1 MPNIQRRSLLHVRGG
16 VSGTIGVLRRARMS
30 SPRPW
35 RCFSILSCRLVRLL
49 VFSTSV
55 EVFLLDRRG
64 SLTPDRLLHVRGG
77 VSRNQSWFGDTHLSS
92 PRPWRCFLKNAT
104 KSFRSPC
111 LLHVRGGVSI
121 RRRRFYEDGEV
132 FSTSVE
138 VFPLSDAPVENRL
151 SLLHV
156 RGGVSELKFIKM
168 LFWESSPR
176 PWRCFHSD
184 GNSLR
189 VLLVFSTSVEVF
201 LRSNSQKWPCR
212 RLLHVRGGVSVIGL
226 ILFLIC

>member
-1 MPNIQRRSLLHVRGG
+1 MLTDPVFSTSVEVFLMRSTVKVRPKSLLHVRGG
-16 VSGTIGVLRRARMS
+16 VSFWIALLTQKSSS

-35 RCFSILSCRLVRLL
+35 RCFCNDLPNPNFYL

-55 EVFLLDRRG
+55 EVFLGQVGRRVYEV
-64 SLTPDRLLHVRGG
+64 RLLHVRGG

-138 VFPLSDAPVENRL
+138 VFPLA
-151 SLLHV
+151 
-156 RGGVSELKFIKM
+156 FT
-168 LFWESSPR
+168 F
-176 PWRCFHSD
+176 
-184 GNSLR
+184 
-189 VLLVFSTSVEVF
+189 
-201 LRSNSQKWPCR
+201 
-212 RLLHVRGGVSVIGL
+212 
-226 ILFLIC
+226 

>member
-1 MPNIQRRSLLHVRGG
+1 M
-16 VSGTIGVLRRARMS
+16 
-30 SPRPW
+30 
-35 RCFSILSCRLVRLL
+35 
-49 VFSTSV
+49 
-55 EVFLLDRRG
+55 EVFLGQVGRRVYEV
-64 SLTPDRLLHVRGG
+64 RLLHVRGG

-176 PWRCFHSD
+176 PWRCFHWLSRFD
-184 GNSLR
+184 
-189 VLLVFSTSVEVF
+189 VIVLVFSTSVEVF
-201 LRSNSQKWPCR
+201 PVLPGWNKILQC
-212 RLLHVRGGVSVIGL
+212 LLHVRGGVSTPMGTR
-226 ILFLIC
+226 FEFF